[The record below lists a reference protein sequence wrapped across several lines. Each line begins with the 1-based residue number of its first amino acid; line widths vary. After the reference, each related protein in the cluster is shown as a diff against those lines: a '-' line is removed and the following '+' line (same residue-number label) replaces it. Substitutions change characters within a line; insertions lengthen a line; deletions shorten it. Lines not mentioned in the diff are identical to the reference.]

1 MKKIKIIDYIV
12 SIIFSITFIIL
23 LGCVAVLPIAKSKSY
38 YLSEHK
44 KQASEE
50 ELVTVM
56 IKMETI

>member
-1 MKKIKIIDYIV
+1 MKKIRIIDYIV

-44 KQASEE
+44 K
-50 ELVTVM
+50 TM
-56 IKMETI
+56 